1 MGRTVSMSASAL
13 VFAVALS
20 GCSDLFTG
28 PHDVARVGIVDHFGE
43 SEAVV
48 EAPDTVAAGEAFTVT
63 VRTYGGGC
71 TSKGSTR
78 VEDTVEGG
86 VLITPI
92 DVTREGPDVVCPGIL
107 KRLTHEATLT
117 FGATGERTI
126 TVRGRRV
133 AHGERDEVVL
143 LDRAVEVITDGG
155 S

>member
-1 MGRTVSMSASAL
+1 MGRTVSVSAWAL
-13 VFAVALS
+13 VLAVVLS

-28 PHDVARVGIVDHFGE
+28 PHDVARIGIVDHFGQ

-48 EAPDTVAAGEAFTVT
+48 ELPDTVTAGEAFTVT

-107 KRLTHEATLT
+107 KRLTHEAAVT
-117 FGATGERTI
+117 FEATGERTV

-133 AHGERDEVVL
+133 ADGVDEVIL
-143 LDRAVEVITDGG
+143 LDRTVEVVTADG